1 MEAVIGISFKVVTRE
16 SGEGQIFGCSAFWR
30 VNRVV
35 GEITTFLNVKK
46 NTILRFNSDKCLF
59 LTSGDFN
66 PPNFL
71 RKDSAIRK
79 QTAHV
84 C

>member
-30 VNRVV
+30 VNRVG

-46 NTILRFNSDKCLF
+46 IPF
-59 LTSGDFN
+59 
-66 PPNFL
+66 
-71 RKDSAIRK
+71 
-79 QTAHV
+79 
-84 C
+84 